1 MNKVVI
7 TIISSI
13 MTFFILMGIM
23 ANPVLASVD
32 EDEGL
37 DREDYDPTIPYD
49 KEDCAEMF
57 DPEYDREGF
66 QTCSGGIGI
75 PNPGP

>member
-1 MNKVVI
+1 MKKILTTSI
-7 TIISSI
+7 TSI
-13 MTFFILMGIM
+13 MAVIVLIVGI
-23 ANPVLASVD
+23 ANPVVASVD
-32 EDEGL
+32 DDEL
-37 DREDYDPTIPYD
+37 DRDNYDPTIPYD

>member
-1 MNKVVI
+1 MDKVVFI
-7 TIISSI
+7 TLSSI
-13 MTFFILMGIM
+13 MSVFILMGIM
-23 ANPVLASVD
+23 ANPVAASSDDD
-32 EDEGL
+32 EL
-37 DREDYDPTIPYD
+37 DRDDYDPTIPYD